1 MKQLTTNSMKT
12 INTIL
17 ANLFKYLLKSTP
29 LGLGAIVL
37 LSSCEDVVDLNIN
50 AGDSQLVVEGWIT
63 NQIAD
68 QTIRLTQ
75 SAPYFDNTPAKPAL
89 NAIVTVTDEKGKV
102 FSFKDLKNNGNY
114 VWQPASA
121 RDTIGRIGGT
131 YTLRIKLGTEEY
143 SAVSKLN
150 RVPKI
155 DSLTYFFD
163 KLPVAPTDGSPKD
176 GYKPEFFA
184 RDPVGVGDCY
194 WIKSYKNGKYYD
206 KASEISTAFDGAF
219 SAGANS
225 DGLIFILP
233 IRQSIV
239 PFNDFLAEKDTI
251 KVELYS
257 LSLEGYYFI
266 NQVRIESTNG
276 GIFATAPSN
285 IITNV
290 KNANPNGRKPLGY
303 FGAAGV
309 STFQTVVDAKK
320 AKPKNG

>member
-1 MKQLTTNSMKT
+1 MKQLNNCAMKKIFTHLLLATFT
-12 INTIL
+12 IG
-17 ANLFKYLLKSTP
+17 F
-29 LGLGAIVL
+29 
-37 LSSCEDVVDLNIN
+37 LSSCEDVVDLDVD
-50 AGDSQLVVEGWIT
+50 AGASQLVVEGWIT

-89 NAIVTVTDEKGKV
+89 NATVTVTDEKGKV

-114 VWQPASA
+114 VWQPSSA

-131 YTLRIKLGTEEY
+131 YTLSIKLGTEEY

-184 RDPVGVGDCY
+184 RDPVGAGDCY
-194 WIKSYKNGKYYD
+194 WIKSYKNGKYYE
-206 KASEISTAFDGAF
+206 KASDISTAFDGAF

-233 IRQSIV
+233 IRQAIV

-285 IITNV
+285 IITNL
-290 KNANPNGRKPLGY
+290 KNTNPSGRKPLGY

-309 STFQTVVDAKK
+309 STFQTVIDAKK